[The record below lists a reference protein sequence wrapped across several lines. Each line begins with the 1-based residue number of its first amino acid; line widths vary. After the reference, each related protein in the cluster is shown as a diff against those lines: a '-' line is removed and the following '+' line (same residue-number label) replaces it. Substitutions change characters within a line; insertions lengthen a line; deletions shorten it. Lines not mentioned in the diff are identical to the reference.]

1 MELCNINFLPWT
13 AEVVEI
19 KQIFWDSY
27 DIKLALFFFLP
38 SSLITVF
45 SPDTKAACFSSA
57 PLNVIWQQLKMQ
69 EINTNNKK

>member
-27 DIKLALFFFLP
+27 DIKLALFFF
-38 SSLITVF
+38 
-45 SPDTKAACFSSA
+45 TK
-57 PLNVIWQQLKMQ
+57 
-69 EINTNNKK
+69 